1 MEPTILNLNDIPAHL
16 ARRSV
21 VAALTFIKRIEEVYQ
36 PRDLANID
44 FSLAKGIR
52 HLHDFL
58 TADFRPMP
66 PDFSIAVHCSDPVQR
81 GFEGLD
87 EPLSCALSCKENLLS
102 FGCSACINDYAISET
117 LFCIN
122 LARPEECGS
131 LPQLLSWVAISE
143 MIFQEN
149 LTCIDHRFPEEFFTQ

>member
-36 PRDLANID
+36 PYDLATID
-44 FSLAKGIR
+44 SSLADGIR
-52 HLHDFL
+52 HLHDLL

-66 PDFSIAVHCSDPVQR
+66 PDFSIAAHCSDPVQR
-81 GFEGLD
+81 GFEALGEL
-87 EPLSCALSCKENLLS
+87 LSCAISCNENLLS
-102 FGCSACINDYAISET
+102 FACSTSINGHVISET
-117 LFCIN
+117 LFRFN
-122 LARPEECGS
+122 LAHPEECGS
-131 LPQLLSWVAISE
+131 LPRLLSWVAISE

-149 LTCIDHRFPEEFFTQ
+149 LTRIEHRFTEEFFTQ